1 MDHSDF
7 SEMES
12 ISEGSTL
19 SSQTSDNRKEADEIG
34 NEQTNGPGIFMTQVS
49 IAIEE
54 HFQVHI
60 IT

>member
-19 SSQTSDNRKEADEIG
+19 SSDNRREADEIG
-34 NEQTNGPGIFMTQVS
+34 DEQTNGPGIFMTQVS

-54 HFQVHI
+54 HFQVYI
-60 IT
+60 IS